1 MSNRKLVFAAV
12 ALIGCVVASVAWY
25 LLGEAAAQ
33 EAQRE
38 ERRPP
43 MSAPSLSERPTSA
56 LGAPRI
62 DGVVAR
68 RSVGQFS
75 GGKVGGKS
83 SVPVECPCRES
94 RRG

>member
-33 EAQRE
+33 KAQRE

-43 MSAPSLSERPTSA
+43 MSAPSVSERPTSA
-56 LGAPRI
+56 RVGFGI
-62 DGVVAR
+62 DGAVAR
-68 RSVGQFS
+68 RGAGQLGVKLS
-75 GGKVGGKS
+75 A
-83 SVPVECPCRES
+83 PADCPCRET

>member
-1 MSNRKLVFAAV
+1 MSNRKLVIAAV

-33 EAQRE
+33 RAQRE

-56 LGAPRI
+56 GAGFGI
-62 DGVVAR
+62 DGALAR
-68 RSVGQFS
+68 RGTGRVGV
-75 GGKVGGKS
+75 KPA
-83 SVPVECPCRES
+83 VPLDCPCRDS